1 MDTLCLCVRI
11 KYRYGYRYCCKNVV
25 WKGALP
31 CPNSFL
37 LRGCV
42 EHSSVT
48 YVVLGFS
55 VNLCMVV
62 PFQLSSSSSLSTLF
76 VLLLVH
82 LHINVHLTPPPWAVK
97 ELVWYFH
104 YFQYK
109 WQLWKPPTWRDYLY
123 YHSSSRY
130 DPTSLV

>member
-1 MDTLCLCVRI
+1 MGVLWLCVRI
-11 KYRYGYRYCCKNVV
+11 KYRYGYLYCCKNMV

-42 EHSSVT
+42 EHSTVT

-55 VNLCMVV
+55 VNFRMVV

-82 LHINVHLTPPPWAVK
+82 LRTYQCTPHPTPMSCERISV
-97 ELVWYFH
+97 VFH

-109 WQLWKPPTWRDYLY
+109 NGSCGNPLY
-123 YHSSSRY
+123 YHSSTSY